1 MPRGM
6 NKAEIG
12 EGAVGV
18 PGMPLREVLYVSEL
32 AEIGGANVTV
42 SRTHTGFSF
51 CVQIITTLNRFEAK
65 QGKALFTDACGKQRL
80 SCPPTFN
87 MTAVQFPWA
96 GAHQCQGESDVVPSA
111 PSRAKV
117 GKLGDGPAPPGG
129 RMT

>member
-6 NKAEIG
+6 NNAEIG
-12 EGAVGV
+12 EGTVGV
-18 PGMPLREVLYVSEL
+18 PGMPLREGSYIEL

-96 GAHQCQGESDVVPSA
+96 GAHQGQGESDVVPS
-111 PSRAKV
+111 RHRV
-117 GKLGDGPAPPGG
+117 GRRLASQVTVQPLPEAA
-129 RMT
+129 